1 MSPALLPLPCPAGMN
16 HLTAS
21 ISRDGPGLM
30 QRGLLVSLG
39 KIRLFFDSCPS
50 RNLGETHLKTQFR
63 FRLFHSG
70 TLGKSVTSLNLWNR
84 YSILVLIPCIV
95 VKTRSVR
102 SILCPSAPSC
112 VSPHAW
118 MASVRSPDPT
128 VFSGSQ
134 ALVSTLCTSRP
145 PVPHPTP
152 KAGLQP
158 IPTSA
163 YVIPCHTPCS
173 HSLYLLPL

>member
-1 MSPALLPLPCPAGMN
+1 
-16 HLTAS
+16 
-21 ISRDGPGLM
+21 M
-30 QRGLLVSLG
+30 QRGLLVCLG
-39 KIRLFFDSCPS
+39 KIRLFFGPCPS

-112 VSPHAW
+112 L
-118 MASVRSPDPT
+118 D
-128 VFSGSQ
+128 G
-134 ALVSTLCTSRP
+134 LCQISRP
-145 PVPHPTP
+145 HSLLWVS
-152 KAGLQP
+152 GLSLYTVH
-158 IPTSA
+158 IPTA
-163 YVIPCHTPCS
+163 CS
-173 HSLYLLPL
+173 SPYT